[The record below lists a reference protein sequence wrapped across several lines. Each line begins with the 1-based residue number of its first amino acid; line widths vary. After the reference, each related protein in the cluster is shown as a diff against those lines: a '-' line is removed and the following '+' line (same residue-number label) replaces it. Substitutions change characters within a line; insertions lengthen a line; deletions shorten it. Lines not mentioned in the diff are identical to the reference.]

1 MLTHWTRLKA
11 QRPWTRRAA
20 LRIGQ
25 TAALALVLSACSER
39 DTSPPAVPVANAA
52 ISSIS
57 LINAETGRALQG
69 FESLKDGA
77 TIDLS
82 QLATEAV
89 HLRANVSSDD
99 VSKVE
104 MTFNGKNYTDDTAP
118 YTFPGPGAADW
129 RLQDGPHTFS
139 ATPYAADG
147 TAGAPLRVS
156 FSVTASNLQRYLY
169 VFRLSAIDV
178 YDIDNGHELVKSI
191 KLPRGIERIWGAV
204 AHAQSRRLYI
214 SYHGRDAQRRFE
226 TGMLAYDLV
235 SEEIVWKKLYEPF
248 VDSPAVTPDGKTIY
262 LSSGEATDRGDFWFV
277 LDAKNGAV
285 KDKIYVHR
293 GTHNT
298 IVGLSGERVYMGSV
312 RYPYLAVADTA
323 TNEVIQEVG
332 PFSAGVRPFT
342 VNGKETLAFV
352 NVNQHL
358 GFEVGDI
365 ATGEVLYT
373 VGVPGFPEA
382 RWKNELHV
390 QSHGVA
396 LSPDEREVWVV
407 DGFNKRIHI
416 FDVTGLPDRAPRYKE
431 SIATPNKSPWVSFS
445 RDGRF
450 VYEATG
456 HVIDAKTRQFVA
468 KTSSAKVRLQ
478 IDFVD
483 SVPAEAYSRYGL
495 GYVTN

>member
-1 MLTHWTRLKA
+1 MKR
-11 QRPWTRRAA
+11 RPF
-20 LRIGQ
+20 
-25 TAALALVLSACSER
+25 TAPVMLALVMLALVACNEQTSAPTAQPS
-39 DTSPPAVPVANAA
+39 DAVISGFSA
-52 ISSIS
+52 IS
-57 LINAETGRALQG
+57 AETGEVVPGLG
-69 FESLKDGA
+69 PVTDGA
-77 TIDLS
+77 ALDLG
-82 QLATEAV
+82 AVGAETV
-89 HLRANVSSDD
+89 HLRADTSSTDL
-99 VSKVE
+99 SKVKL
-104 MTFNGKNYTDDTAP
+104 TLDGVTHTDSSAP
-118 YTFPGPGAADW
+118 YTFPEPDAAGW

-139 ATPYAADG
+139 AIPYAADG
-147 TAGAPLRVS
+147 TAGTPLRAS
-156 FSVTASNLQRYLY
+156 FSVTTSNLQRYLY
-169 VFRLSAIDV
+169 VFRLSAINV
-178 YDIDNGHELVKSI
+178 YDIDNDHKLVKSI
-191 KLPRGIERIWGAV
+191 RLPGGIERIWGAV
-204 AHAQSRRLYI
+204 AHAESRRLYI

-235 SEEIVWKKLYEPF
+235 SEELVWKKLYEPF
-248 VDSPAVTPDGKTIY
+248 VDSPAITPDGKTIY

-285 KDKIYVHR
+285 KDKIHVHQ
-293 GTHNT
+293 GAHNT

-312 RYPYLAVADTA
+312 RYPYLAIADTA
-323 TNEVIQEVG
+323 TNEVVQEVG

-382 RWKNELHV
+382 KWKNELHV

-407 DGFNKRIHI
+407 DGFNKSIHI
-416 FDVTGLPDRAPRYKE
+416 FDVTGLPARAPRYKE
-431 SIATPNKSPWVSFS
+431 SVAMPGKSPWVSFS
-445 RDGRF
+445 RDGRY
-450 VYEATG
+450 VYEAMG
-456 HVIDAKTRQFVA
+456 YVIDAKTREIIA

-483 SVPAEAYSRYGL
+483 GVPTEAYSRYGL
-495 GYVTN
+495 GYVTD